1 MMAKKQT
8 KRIKKTPE
16 LLDQKLSNEE
26 KAELAKKAFSTSKLA
41 LYTVLFPKMV
51 VNIEV
56 PPYQREPIPVH
67 VKRIREALLSGE
79 IIPPIILAY
88 HPEKNNGMDFET
100 MKERVRNL
108 DWSVIDNLKFT
119 VIDGLQ
125 RVTAARPIGF
135 PICAVILPPMS
146 EKEERSIFLALQKG
160 RRVHSD
166 HIISVECDTPVN
178 KIINEMGHDDNSV
191 LKGCIYYGKGVR
203 NPEQL
208 HATAFAELIKR
219 KSLKSIEHLKPF
231 GEFYRKVFY
240 GKKTYS
246 GGFKS
251 CAELWERL
259 MESGKFDVSKPE
271 HCNVWSEVD
280 WDSDDIKNLATKNSP
295 GTITQLADILYNL
308 WEKSGYN
315 V

>member
-1 MMAKKQT
+1 MAKKA
-8 KRIKKTPE
+8 KKIKKTTE
-16 LLDQKLSNEE
+16 LLDQKLTNEE
-26 KAELAKKAFSTSKLA
+26 KAELARKAFAVSKQA

-51 VNIEV
+51 VNIDV
-56 PPYQREPIPVH
+56 PTYQREPIPAH
-67 VKRIREALLSGE
+67 VKRIREALLNGE

-88 HPEKNNGMDFET
+88 HPEQNNGMDFET
-100 MKERVRNL
+100 MKEHIRKM
-108 DWSVIDNLKFT
+108 DWSVIDNVRYT

-135 PICAVILPPMS
+135 PICAVILPPMTD
-146 EKEERSIFLALQKG
+146 KAERAIFLALQKG

-178 KIINEMGHDDNSV
+178 KIINEMGHDANSP

-231 GEFYRKVFY
+231 GEFYKKVFY
-240 GKKTYS
+240 GRKTYS

-259 MESGKFDVSKPE
+259 TARGKFDINKPE

-295 GTITQLADILYNL
+295 GTIAQLADILYSY

-315 V
+315 A